1 MELVLNLNIFELFFF
16 SMSIV
21 FVFEGI
27 LYALFPKFMKNLAI
41 FMIDSKE
48 DNLRIYGLFFCAL
61 GMLIIYFI

>member
-1 MELVLNLNIFELFFF
+1 
-16 SMSIV
+16 MSIV

-48 DNLRIYGLFFCAL
+48 YNLRIYGLFFCVL